1 LTSASALATA
11 HSRATAFSL
20 AASAT
25 MTPAAP
31 HSTARNSSRTILSQ
45 RRATPEFLHRL
56 TNRAADIRNHPNPRL
71 LNHRQGLGS
80 NPSSENG
87 PNPFVRD
94 QSGGGNPRPLGGI
107 PTLGVIYGLKQ
118 CTGFTV
124 NNEQTCGPAKSW
136 INGRVKIH
144 TSSRNNNLHNA
155 LHFCEKNLT

>member
-1 LTSASALATA
+1 LTSAGALTTA
-11 HSRATAFSL
+11 HSCATAFSL

-25 MTPAAP
+25 MTPATP
-31 HSTARNSSRTILSQ
+31 HSTARNSSRTSLSQ
-45 RRATPEFLHRL
+45 RRVTLEFLHGL
-56 TNRAADIRNHPNPRL
+56 ANRAADIRNHPNPRP

-87 PNPFVRD
+87 PNPFVRN

-107 PTLGVIYGLKQ
+107 PTLGIIYGLKQ
-118 CTGFTV
+118 CAGGTV
-124 NNEQTCGPAKSW
+124 NNQQKSGPAKSG